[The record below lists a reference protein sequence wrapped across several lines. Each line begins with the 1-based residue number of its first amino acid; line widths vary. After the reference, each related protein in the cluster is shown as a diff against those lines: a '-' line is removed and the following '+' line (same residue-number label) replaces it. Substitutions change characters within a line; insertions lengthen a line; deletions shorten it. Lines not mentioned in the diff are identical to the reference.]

1 MTYVRGIVITNAGYL
16 KVGIGYKLAIRTRI
30 APTNATN
37 KTLSWSCNTPDIA
50 SVDSTGVVTGKK
62 AGTAQIC
69 VRATDGSG
77 VERIIDVTVENLI
90 PVTQV
95 EIYPDS
101 VIEAKAGD
109 VITHI
114 NIGNI
119 QPSNATM
126 MEPIWSS
133 SDDSI
138 ATVDYRGVVTTHKDG
153 VVQITAT
160 GVGGIASDSCTINV
174 DSREKVTIEKDGNYN
189 KVVFENGKV
198 WKCINCDMIYDQDN
212 DFNEELTQRRLFD
225 LHDDLV
231 NYTTYRT
238 YTDDELRFLYTVD
251 PCGVAKYV
259 QMYAMQY
266 ESLREKLAYKDGVFY
281 MLFGRQPQYFARNL
295 AGEWYVT
302 TDKSELSKVMSESE
316 TIFGAHT
323 IYDATTWLSLA
334 GFAVDILGTI
344 FGSAFFQVGGVVKKG
359 IAKVIKTFVSM
370 YIVGENIIKNQIVSY
385 VAGYGI
391 EKAFEETSLDWLSG
405 AVSLYDRLDQLAT
418 AITDKPGMYFDFI
431 HYFAT
436 NAQYRVFVKLKNA
449 EIIEMKDLDEAIN
462 AMQ

>member
-30 APTNATN
+30 SPTNATN

-50 SVDSTGVVTGKK
+50 SVDSMGVVTGKR

-77 VERIIDVTVENLI
+77 VERLIDVTVENLI

-95 EIYPDS
+95 EIYPDG

-133 SDDSI
+133 SDEDI

-153 VVQITAT
+153 VVQITAS

-212 DFNEELTQRRLFD
+212 AFNEELTQRRLFD

-266 ESLREKLAYKDGVFY
+266 DSLREQLAYKDGVFY
-281 MLFGRQPQYFARNL
+281 MLFGKQPQYFARNKDE
-295 AGEWYVT
+295 EWELT
-302 TDKSELSKVMSESE
+302 TDKSNLISVVSEAE
-316 TIFGAHT
+316 TLFGMHNV
-323 IYDATTWLSLA
+323 YDGITWQAIINLVLDLVFL
-334 GFAVDILGTI
+334 GFATKL
-344 FGSAFFQVGGVVKKG
+344 
-359 IAKVIKTFVSM
+359 
-370 YIVGENIIKNQIVSY
+370 ENIKDRITTSVLNFFGIDTKNNFYDQFKSSY
-385 VAGYGI
+385 IGM
-391 EKAFEETSLDWLSG
+391 TWDWLNTL
-405 AVSLYDRLDQLAT
+405 VSFYEDIK
-418 AITDKPGMYFDFI
+418 AIVDAMVVSDNFYPKFI
-431 HYFAT
+431 EYYSS
-436 NAQYRVFVKLKNA
+436 NDVYRVFLKLKNNETVEA
-449 EIIEMKDLDEAIN
+449 VDLKN
-462 AMQ
+462 ALEDLN

>member
-77 VERIIDVTVENLI
+77 VERTIDVTVENLI

-119 QPSNATM
+119 QPPNATM

-133 SDDSI
+133 SDESI

-198 WKCINCDMIYDQDN
+198 WKCINCDMIYDQEN
-212 DFNEELTQRRLFD
+212 AFNEELTQRRLFD

-266 ESLREKLAYKDGVFY
+266 DSLREQLAYKDRIFK
-281 MLFGRQPQYFARNL
+281 LFHERNPKYFARNVL
-295 AGEWYVT
+295 GEWYVT
-302 TDKSELSKVMSESE
+302 TDKSNLSAVLSEAEL
-316 TIFGAHT
+316 IFGCHT
-323 IYDATTWLSLA
+323 VYDFTKGWQLFNVLLSAISLFMGTSFYEGLEASYAIARVAKQAVRVISIGVTLADGYLVSFAANSYLDKRFKNTNFWWL
-334 GFAVDILGTI
+334 
-344 FGSAFFQVGGVVKKG
+344 
-359 IAKVIKTFVSM
+359 
-370 YIVGENIIKNQIVSY
+370 
-385 VAGYGI
+385 
-391 EKAFEETSLDWLSG
+391 LD
-405 AVSLYDRLDQLAT
+405 AVSLVGGISELAS
-418 AITDKPGMYFDFI
+418 ILKSKPALYSEI
-431 HYFAT
+431 VHYYVSNTKF
-436 NAQYRVFVKLKNA
+436 RVFLKMANSD
-449 EIIEMKDLDEAIN
+449 IIEMKNLEEAMKEID
-462 AMQ
+462 